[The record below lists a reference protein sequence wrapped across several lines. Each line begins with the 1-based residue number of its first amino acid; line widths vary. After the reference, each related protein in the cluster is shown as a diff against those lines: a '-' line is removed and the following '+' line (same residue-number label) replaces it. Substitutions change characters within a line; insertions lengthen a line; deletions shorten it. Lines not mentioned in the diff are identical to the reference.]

1 MPEVLQGNLVARGL
15 KFAIV
20 ASRFNETVTARLIEG
35 ALDALLRH
43 GVDDK
48 EIRVV
53 RVPGSFE
60 IPLVARK
67 LALSKKFSAI
77 ICLGALVRGE
87 TPHFEYLA
95 SEVAKGTAQVG
106 IDSGV
111 PVIFGVLTTD
121 TLEQAAER
129 AGGKAGN
136 KGWDAA
142 LAGIEMANL
151 LGRLGSDRG

>member
-1 MPEVLQGNLVARGL
+1 MPDTVESTLVAQGL

-20 ASRFNETVTARLIEG
+20 ASRFNELVTSRLIAG
-35 ALDALLRH
+35 AVDALIRH
-43 GVDDK
+43 GVADK
-48 EIRVV
+48 DIRIV

-67 LALSKKFSAI
+67 LAASKKYSAVL
-77 ICLGALVRGE
+77 CLGALVRGE

-95 SEVAKGTAQVG
+95 GEVARATGVVALET
-106 IDSGV
+106 GV

-121 TLEQAAER
+121 SLEQAIDR
-129 AGGKAGN
+129 AGGKGGN

-151 LGRLGSDRG
+151 LSQLG

>member
-1 MPEVLQGNLVARGL
+1 MPEIVEGNLIARGL
-15 KFAIV
+15 KFAV
-20 ASRFNETVTARLIEG
+20 VVSRFNEFVAARLIEG
-35 ALDALLRH
+35 AVDALLRH
-43 GVDDK
+43 GATDK
-48 EIRVV
+48 DVRIV

-60 IPLVARK
+60 IPMVAKR
-67 LALSKKFSAI
+67 LAASKKYAAV

-87 TPHFEYLA
+87 TPHFDYLA
-95 SEVAKGTAQVG
+95 SEVAKGTAQA
-106 IDSGV
+106 SLETGV

-142 LAGIEMANL
+142 LAAIEMANL
-151 LGRLGSDRG
+151 LGKLG

>member
-95 SEVAKGTAQVG
+95 SEVSKGTAQVG
-106 IDSGV
+106 MDSGV

-142 LAGIEMANL
+142 MAGIEMANL
-151 LGRLGSDRG
+151 LSRLGSDRG

>member
-1 MPEVLQGNLVARGL
+1 MPEVLQGSLVARGL

-35 ALDALLRH
+35 ALDALARH
-43 GVDDK
+43 GVEEK
-48 EIRVV
+48 AIRVV

-60 IPLVARK
+60 IPLAARK
-67 LALSKKFSAI
+67 LALSKKYSAV

-95 SEVAKGTAQVG
+95 AEVAKGAAQVG
-106 IDSGV
+106 METGI
-111 PVIFGVLTTD
+111 PVIFGVLTAD
-121 TLEQAAER
+121 TMDQAVDR

-151 LGRLGSDRG
+151 LDRLGSDRG

>member
-1 MPEVLQGNLVARGL
+1 MPEIVQGDLVARGL

-20 ASRFNETVTARLIEG
+20 ASRYNEMATARLIDG
-35 ALDALLRH
+35 AVDALTRH
-43 GVDDK
+43 GVVDK

-60 IPLVARK
+60 IPLVALK
-67 LALSKKFSAI
+67 LARSGKYSAV

-95 SEVAKGTAQVG
+95 AEVAKGTGQAG
-106 IDSGV
+106 LETGV
-111 PVIFGVLTTD
+111 PVIFGVLTTE
-121 TLEQAAER
+121 TLEQAMER

-136 KGWDAA
+136 KGADAA
-142 LAGIEMANL
+142 MAAIEMANL
-151 LGRLGSDRG
+151 LQRLGSPRG

>member
-106 IDSGV
+106 MDSGV

-142 LAGIEMANL
+142 MAGIEMANL

>member
-1 MPEVLQGNLVARGL
+1 MPEKVETSLVAQGL

-20 ASRFNETVTARLIEG
+20 ASRFNEMVTGRLIDG
-35 ALDALLRH
+35 AVDALVRH
-43 GVDDK
+43 GVADK
-48 EIRVV
+48 DVRIV

-60 IPLVARK
+60 IPLAARR
-67 LALSKKFSAI
+67 LAASKKYNAVL
-77 ICLGALVRGE
+77 CLGALVRGE

-95 SEVAKGTAQVG
+95 AEVARSLGAVALET
-106 IDSGV
+106 GV

-121 TLEQAAER
+121 TLEQAIDR
-129 AGGKAGN
+129 AGGKGGN

-151 LGRLGSDRG
+151 LGQLG